1 MIYGKEIT
9 GLTVKL
15 RSVTEDDAEATYKM
29 RMDSEKVK
37 YMHKVNGTVEDQRNY
52 IKAQRKKA
60 GDYLFLV
67 TDLQGHPI
75 GMRGIYDVRETSAE
89 SGRTIGYGDAFQ
101 NMEALLLGID
111 FAFDVLG
118 VETVYMDAAA
128 DNKSVRGIQQQIG
141 AIEYKREFLEDLG
154 YEYVFSTL
162 QKNDYFR
169 CKERIMHLIKRHVQ
183 RAAQESN
190 I

>member
-1 MIYGKEIT
+1 MIYEKEIT

-15 RSVTEDDAEATYKM
+15 RSVAESDAEVTYAM
-29 RMDSEKVK
+29 RADAEKVK
-37 YMHKVNGTVEDQRNY
+37 YMHQVNGTAEDQRRY
-52 IKAQRKKA
+52 IAAQRKKP

-67 TDLQGHPI
+67 TDLNGNPI
-75 GMRGIYDVRETSAE
+75 GMRGIYDVTETSAE

-128 DNKSVRGIQQQIG
+128 DNSSVRGIQVQIG
-141 AIEYKREFLEDLG
+141 AKEYKREFLADLG
-154 YEYVFSTL
+154 YEYVFSSL
-162 QKNDYFR
+162 SKADYAVCR
-169 CKERIMHLIKRHVQ
+169 EKIMKLIERHAKRH
-183 RAAQESN
+183 AAGAEA
-190 I
+190 

>member
-1 MIYGKEIT
+1 MIYDKVIT

-15 RSVTEDDAEATYKM
+15 RSVEEGDAEATYNM

-37 YMHKVNGTVEDQRNY
+37 YMHKVSGTVEDQRNY
-52 IKAQRKKA
+52 IRNQRQMP

-67 TDLQGHPI
+67 TDLNDKPI
-75 GMRGIYDVRETSAE
+75 GMRGIYDVTEKTAE

-118 VETVYMDAAA
+118 VEKVLMDAAS
-128 DNKSVRGIQQQIG
+128 DNSSVRGIQQQIG
-141 AIEYKREFLEDLG
+141 AVEYERRFLENLG
-154 YEYVFSTL
+154 YEYVFSELTRENYAANRE
-162 QKNDYFR
+162 K
-169 CKERIMHLIKRHVQ
+169 IMKMITRHAAKRAKV
-183 RAAQESN
+183 
-190 I
+190 

>member
-1 MIYGKEIT
+1 MIYENEIV

-15 RSVTEDDAEATYKM
+15 RSVEEADAEETFKM
-29 RMDSEKVK
+29 RVDGNKVK
-37 YMHKVNGTVEDQRNY
+37 YMHKITGTVEDQRNY
-52 IKAQRKKA
+52 IRVQRQKP

-67 TDLQGHPI
+67 TDLQNHPI
-75 GMRGIYDVRETSAE
+75 GMRGIYDVTEERAE

-128 DNKSVRGIQQQIG
+128 DNSSVRGLQQQIG
-141 AIEYKREFLEDLG
+141 AKEYKREYLPQLD

-162 QKNDYFR
+162 SKEDYLPNRQK
-169 CKERIMHLIKRHVQ
+169 IMNLIERHVK
-183 RAAQESN
+183 RSKMVAR
-190 I
+190 

>member
-1 MIYGKEIT
+1 MIYEKEII
-9 GLTVKL
+9 GLTVKM
-15 RSVTEDDAEATYKM
+15 RSVAESDAEVTYQM

-37 YMHKVNGTVEDQRNY
+37 YMHKVRGTVEDQRNY
-52 IKAQRKKA
+52 IKAQREKK

-67 TDLQGHPI
+67 TDLDDQPI
-75 GMRGIYDVRETSAE
+75 GMRGIYDVTEISAE

-128 DNKSVRGIQQQIG
+128 DNSTVRGLQQQIG
-141 AIEYKREFLEDLG
+141 AKEYKREFLQHLG

-162 QKNDYFR
+162 SKADYFPNR
-169 CKERIMHLIKRHVQ
+169 EKIMRLIERHVKRGRLGADQ
-183 RAAQESN
+183 
-190 I
+190 